1 VNVMIRIAILDDSPV
16 VRAGLRSVLAGERG
30 LEAVG
35 FAANEHELG
44 VLLAHTRPDVV
55 LLGLYHP
62 DRDAWTCVPL
72 SGLGWRLRAGVGC

>member
-1 VNVMIRIAILDDSPV
+1 VNATIRIAILDDSPV
-16 VRAGLRSVLAGERG
+16 VRAGLRSVLASERD

-55 LLGLYHP
+55 LLDHY
-62 DRDAWTCVPL
+62 T
-72 SGLGWRLRAGVGC
+72 RAATA